1 VAPTFRHGAKRRG
14 PRASAAIATKARFEG
29 PSGVSRGP
37 FLGTIGVVEMHE
49 DVEMNPS
56 APWRRW
62 LHLRWPAIAALLVG
76 HLAAQAQEAAAPEV
90 FAPGVISATGN
101 VNAVTF
107 SPDGSAAWFD
117 EVAGGGSTIMES
129 RRVDGAWTTPRIAAF
144 SGQWRDLDPAMAPDG
159 SFIVFCSNRPA
170 APGGKALDS
179 TTFDGRLHPGAGSH
193 LWRVDRAGSGWSAPV
208 LLPASIN
215 DGTRLYSPSVV
226 GDGSLYYQRPD
237 AASHTFHLMRSQYRD
252 GAYQPPEPVVIGPRE
267 ADERDP
273 AVAPDESFIVFSTK
287 RPPARPDGRLVIAFR
302 TGDHWGEPI
311 DLGDAVNRD
320 GAEGPHLGPDGR
332 TIYIDST
339 ATFEA
344 AFPRTRE
351 QTQRDLERAR
361 LWDNGNS
368 HLWAFSLATWLEAHR

>member
-1 VAPTFRHGAKRRG
+1 M
-14 PRASAAIATKARFEG
+14 AIATKARFEG
-29 PSGVSRGP
+29 PNGVSRRW
-37 FLGTIGVVEMHE
+37 FLGTIGVVQIHE
-49 DVEMNPS
+49 DGQMNAS
-56 APWRRW
+56 APSRRRR
-62 LHLRWPAIAALLVG
+62 HLRWPAIAALLAG
-76 HLAAQAQEAAAPEV
+76 HLAVQAESVVAPEV

-129 RRVDGAWTTPRIAAF
+129 HRVDGVWTAPRIAAF

-170 APGGKALDS
+170 SPGGKALDS
-179 TTFDGRLHPGAGSH
+179 TTFDGRLHVGAGSH
-193 LWRVDRAGSGWSAPV
+193 LWRVDRAGAGWGAPV

-215 DGTRLYSPSVV
+215 DGTRLYSPSVAR
-226 GDGSLYYQRPD
+226 DGSLYYQRPD
-237 AASHTFHLMRSQYRD
+237 VVSHTFHLMRSQYRD
-252 GAYQPPEPVVIGPRE
+252 GAYQLPERVVIGPRE

-287 RPPARPDGRLVIAFR
+287 RAPAAPDGRLVIAFR
-302 TGDHWGEPI
+302 SGDHWGDPI
-311 DLGDAVNRD
+311 DLGDAVNHD

-332 TIYIDST
+332 TVYFDST
-339 ATFEA
+339 ASFEA

-351 QTQRDLERAR
+351 QTERDLQRAR

-368 HLWAFSLATWLEAHR
+368 HLWSFSLAPWLEARR

>member
-1 VAPTFRHGAKRRG
+1 MN
-14 PRASAAIATKARFEG
+14 AIAL
-29 PSGVSRGP
+29 S
-37 FLGTIGVVEMHE
+37 
-49 DVEMNPS
+49 
-56 APWRRW
+56 RRW
-62 LHLRWPAIAALLVG
+62 RHLRWPAIAALLAG
-76 HLAAQAQEAAAPEV
+76 HLAAQAQGAAAPEV

-129 RRVDGAWTTPRIAAF
+129 HRIDGVWTAPRIAEF
-144 SGQWRDLDPAMAPDG
+144 SGEWRDLDPAMAPDG
-159 SFIVFCSNRPA
+159 SFIVFCSNRPPSA
-170 APGGKALDS
+170 RGKALDS
-179 TTFDGRLHPGAGSH
+179 TTFDGRLHAGAGSH
-193 LWRVDRAGSGWSAPV
+193 LWRVDRAGAGWGAPV
-208 LLPASIN
+208 LLPAAIN

-226 GDGSLYYQRPD
+226 KDGSLYYQRPD

-252 GAYQPPEPVVIGPRE
+252 GAYRSPEPVVIGPHE

-273 AVAPDESFIVFSTK
+273 AVAPDESFIVFSIR
-287 RPPARPDGRLVIAFR
+287 RPPARPDARLVIAFR
-302 TGDHWGEPI
+302 SGDHWGEPI

-332 TIYIDST
+332 TVYIDST

-351 QTQRDLERAR
+351 QTERDLQRER

-368 HLWAFSLATWLEAHR
+368 HLWSFSLAPWLDAQR

>member
-1 VAPTFRHGAKRRG
+1 MLEDAPMN
-14 PRASAAIATKARFEG
+14 ASA
-29 PSGVSRGP
+29 PSNGW
-37 FLGTIGVVEMHE
+37 LH
-49 DVEMNPS
+49 
-56 APWRRW
+56 RRW
-62 LHLRWPAIAALLVG
+62 PVVAGVLVA
-76 HLAAQAQEAAAPEV
+76 HLAAQAQGAAAPEV
-90 FAPGVISATGN
+90 FAPGVISAADN

-107 SPDGSAAWFD
+107 SPDGNVAWFD

-129 RRVDGAWTTPRIAAF
+129 HRVEGVWSTPRIAAF
-144 SGQWRDLDPAMAPDG
+144 SGEWRDLDPAMAPDG

-179 TTFDGRLHPGAGSH
+179 TTFDGRLHVGAGSH
-193 LWRVDRAGSGWSAPV
+193 LWRVDRAGAGWGAPV
-208 LLPASIN
+208 LLPAAIN

-226 GDGSLYYQRPD
+226 RDGSLYYQRPD
-237 AASHTFHLMRSQYRD
+237 PVSRTFHLMRSQYRD

-302 TGDHWGEPI
+302 SGDHWGEPT

-332 TIYIDST
+332 TVYIDNT
-339 ATFEA
+339 TTFEA
-344 AFPRTRE
+344 ATPRSRE
-351 QTQRDLERAR
+351 QTERDLQRAR

-368 HLWAFSLATWLEAHR
+368 HLWSFSLATWLDAHR